1 MTTSTTAEE
10 PAAGITRREF
20 SRGASDFSTAMPAAS
35 PARERGGHVPM
46 VEKANRLE
54 SPWWNQTASRATRS
68 PLADGPDYVSEWDPR
83 LI

>member
-10 PAAGITRREF
+10 PAAGNTRREL
-20 SRGASDFSTAMPAAS
+20 SRASDFSTAMPAAS

-46 VEKANRLE
+46 VEKANRLG